1 MEIKMT
7 VFQTKNLFAALAV
20 FVAISLPVAA
30 LAGEH
35 DMGKMDHTTMSSSPD
50 NLYAPAMETMH
61 AGMAAAPTT
70 GNADIDFV
78 TGMIPHHQGA
88 VDMAKVLLEK
98 GSDPELKELAKG
110 IVAAQ
115 EKEIT
120 FMNEWLKKHSN
131 KK

>member
-1 MEIKMT
+1 MT
-7 VFQTKNLFAALAV
+7 VFQTKNLFAALAM
-20 FVAISLPVAA
+20 FVALSLPVAA
-30 LAGEH
+30 QAGEK
-35 DMGKMDHTTMSSSPD
+35 DMANMDHTTMSSSPN
-50 NLYAPAMETMH
+50 NLYAQAMETMH

-70 GNADIDFV
+70 GNADVDFV

-98 GSDPELKELAKG
+98 GTDPELKELAKG

-115 EKEIT
+115 EKEIA
-120 FMNEWLKKHSN
+120 FMNEWLKKHSD

>member
-7 VFQTKNLFAALAV
+7 VFQTKNLFAALAM
-20 FVAISLPVAA
+20 FVALSLPVAA
-30 LAGEH
+30 QAGEK
-35 DMGKMDHTTMSSSPD
+35 DMATMGHTTMSSSPN

-70 GNADIDFV
+70 GNADVDFV

-98 GSDPELKELAKG
+98 GTDPELKELAKG

-115 EKEIT
+115 EKEIA
-120 FMNEWLKKHSN
+120 FMNEWLKKHSD

>member
-1 MEIKMT
+1 MT
-7 VFQTKNLFAALAV
+7 VFQTKNFFATLILFLALSSPFAAQ
-20 FVAISLPVAA
+20 AA
-30 LAGEH
+30 E
-35 DMGKMDHTTMSSSPD
+35 DNMVNMDHAAMSSSPD
-50 NLYAPAMETMH
+50 NLYAKAMETMH

-70 GNADIDFV
+70 GNADVDFV

-98 GSDPELKELAKG
+98 GTDPELKKLAKG

-115 EKEIT
+115 EKEIA
-120 FMNEWLKKHSN
+120 FMNKWLKNHSD